1 MSRSAEAIR
10 IGVSAIGLLAATF
23 CFLLLAFCL

>member
-1 MSRSAEAIR
+1 MSRHAEAIR
-10 IGVSAIGLLAATF
+10 IGASAAGLLAITF